1 MLIIIN
7 TQDKNSKKLPRTIK
21 NTIFKK
27 QPLKFI
33 ALLILILVLGTL
45 LIKSYSTFKDKNLA
59 LSKFNNN
66 FNENALTICIDPG
79 HGDWD
84 DGATGMD
91 GALEKNINL
100 NVSLKL
106 GELLQNAGF
115 NVVYTRNSDDL
126 SLSDKEMDNLCQ
138 RVNISKEN
146 NADLF
151 ISIHCNTTDESSSYN
166 GIETWYNPKESNNE
180 VFASIVQTE
189 LSNLNYTQDRGI
201 KSDSELV
208 VLAKNDTTSVLV
220 ELGFLSNPSD
230 EKFLNSSSGQTQC
243 AKALFTAIKNASKAI
258 FPSVESDT

>member
-7 TQDKNSKKLPRTIK
+7 TKDKKS
-21 NTIFKK
+21 KK
-27 QPLKFI
+27 QPLKLI
-33 ALLILILVLGTL
+33 TLLILFLLLVTL
-45 LIKSYSTFKDKNLA
+45 LIKSYTDFKDKNLA
-59 LSKFNNN
+59 LSNSNNN

-84 DGATGMD
+84 DGATGVD

-106 GELLQNAGF
+106 GKLLQNAGF
-115 NVVYTRNSDDL
+115 NVVYTRNSDNL
-126 SLSDKEMDNLCQ
+126 SLSDDEMENLCE

-151 ISIHCNTTDESSSYN
+151 ISIHCNTTDESSSYK
-166 GIETWYNPKESNNE
+166 GIETWYNPKDSNNE
-180 VFASIVQTE
+180 VFANLVQTE
-189 LSNLNYTQDRGI
+189 LSNLNYTQDREI

-208 VLAKNDTTSVLV
+208 VLSKNDTPSILV

-230 EKFLNSSSGQTQC
+230 EKFLNSNSGQTQC
-243 AKALFTAIKNASKAI
+243 AEALFTAIKAASETI
-258 FPSVESDT
+258 FPSVKSDT